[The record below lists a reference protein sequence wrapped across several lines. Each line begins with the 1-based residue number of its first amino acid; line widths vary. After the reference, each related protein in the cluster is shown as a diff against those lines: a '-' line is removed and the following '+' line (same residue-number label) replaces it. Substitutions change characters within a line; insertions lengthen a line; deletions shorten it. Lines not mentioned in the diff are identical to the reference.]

1 MYNVMKQVAGRR
13 SVHIK
18 RASLALVGLSALAAA
33 VNVQA
38 ETLNIVS
45 WGGAYSESQ
54 QKAYNEPWM
63 EKTGDEIVNIDRS
76 GNALAGLRAQSQAG
90 NVTWDLVDMLPADA
104 LIACAEGLI
113 EPLDHDALLADAP
126 DGTPPSEDFVDG
138 ALDECFVA
146 SIVYSN
152 IVAFNTEMFPEDKQP
167 STIADVFDLENFPG
181 KRTLMRKPINNLEWA
196 LVADGVA
203 PEDVYDVL
211 STEEGVQRAFAKL
224 DTIKDQVIWW
234 QEGAQPPQL
243 LADQEVAF
251 GSAYNGRIFNAM
263 LSEGQP
269 FEIIWD
275 AQVFELDGWVVP
287 TGKLDKV
294 KDYLNFA
301 TDTQR
306 LADQARYIS
315 YGPARKSS
323 SGMVST
329 HAETGIEMTPHMPT
343 FPPNFATAIPKNDEF
358 WADNIDELSRRF
370 DAWLAM

>member
-1 MYNVMKQVAGRR
+1 MNSSLRSFRKGTLSTAVAVAGM
-13 SVHIK
+13 SVM
-18 RASLALVGLSALAAA
+18 GLSTAA
-33 VNVQA
+33 QA

-45 WGGAYSESQ
+45 WGGAYSMSQ
-54 QKAYNEPWM
+54 HEAYDKPWM

-104 LIACAEGLI
+104 MIACAEGLI
-113 EPLDHDALLADAP
+113 EPLDHDELLADAP

-138 ALDECFVA
+138 ALGECFVA

-152 IVAFNTEMFPEDKQP
+152 IVAFNTEMFPEDNQP
-167 STIADVFDLENFPG
+167 SSIEDVFDLENYPG

-211 STEEGVQRAFAKL
+211 ETEEGIQRAFAKL
-224 DTIKDQVIWW
+224 DTIKDEVIWW
-234 QEGAQPPQL
+234 EEGAQPPQL
-243 LADQEVAF
+243 LADEEVAF

-263 LSEGQP
+263 VTEDQP

-294 KDYLNFA
+294 KDYLYFA

-306 LADQARYIS
+306 LADQAKYIS

-323 SGMVST
+323 AEFVST
-329 HAETGIEMTPHMPT
+329 HAETGIEMEPHMPT
-343 FPPNFATAIPKNDEF
+343 YGPNFATAIPKDDEF
-358 WADNIDELSRRF
+358 WADYNDELTQRF
-370 DAWLAM
+370 DAWLAQ

>member
-1 MYNVMKQVAGRR
+1 MQQRKRSLRKGALGAAIALAG
-13 SVHIK
+13 I
-18 RASLALVGLSALAAA
+18 ATLGLSSGA
-33 VNVQA
+33 QA
-38 ETLNIVS
+38 EPQTLNIVS
-45 WGGAYSESQ
+45 WGGAYSMSQ
-54 QKAYNEPWM
+54 QKAYHEPWM
-63 EKTGDEIVNIDRS
+63 AMNGDEIVNIDRS

-104 LIACAEGLI
+104 MIACAEGLI
-113 EPLDHDALLADAP
+113 EPLDHDALLAAAP

-138 ALDECFVA
+138 ALGECFVA

-152 IVAFNTEMFPEDKQP
+152 VVAFNTEMFPEDKQP

-211 STEEGVQRAFAKL
+211 ETEEGIQRAFAKL
-224 DTIKDQVIWW
+224 DTIKDEVIWW
-234 QEGAQPPQL
+234 EEGAQPPQL
-243 LADQEVAF
+243 LADKEVAF

-263 LSEGQP
+263 VTEDQP

-294 KDYLNFA
+294 KDYLYFA
-301 TDTQR
+301 TDTVR
-306 LADQARYIS
+306 LADQAKYIS

-323 SGMVST
+323 SEFVST
-329 HAETGIEMTPHMPT
+329 HAETGIEMEPHMPT
-343 FPPNFATAIPKNDEF
+343 YGPNFATAIPKNDEF
-358 WADNIDELSRRF
+358 WADYNDELTQRF
-370 DAWLAM
+370 NAWLAQ